1 MKEFKLKFGLQYFSN
16 TWHVT
21 KRFKYEKEYLQLI
34 SICRHRIHMGYA
46 NDNFNHYIY
55 PIDNYIKSTY
65 TVDSQLTYRNLC
77 KECKKKHHLTEE
89 DINHYIIRGK
99 LGIK

>member
-1 MKEFKLKFGLQYFSN
+1 MKEFKLKFGLQYATN

-21 KRFKYEKEYLQLI
+21 KKFGSKKFSICNSKIPMGYEKPNL
-34 SICRHRIHMGYA
+34 
-46 NDNFNHYIY
+46 NNYIY
-55 PIDNYIKSTY
+55 PIDNYIESRF